1 VPVAKRRAWVAA
13 EHEKRARGG
22 DSFFE
27 DVEDAMR
34 LDQGIDDDRPPSRL
48 LRIAVRRPWGLRPRV
63 IADVA
68 KELGVSARI
77 VERAWKQF
85 RAHARRF
92 AAGLRTDE

>member
-1 VPVAKRRAWVAA
+1 
-13 EHEKRARGG
+13 
-22 DSFFE
+22 
-27 DVEDAMR
+27 
-34 LDQGIDDDRPPSRL
+34 
-48 LRIAVRRPWGLRPRV
+48 LRPRV